1 MAVEW
6 NSLIA
11 LWTQPLPEGEAAVAA
26 FGKVYADPVSI
37 NGVATSLAALVERA
51 RATQKTF
58 ADLQATLLTQV
69 DAGSHTAVVFRMRGR
84 HVGPMATPLGEIAAT
99 GQIVERQIIDVLG
112 TKSGLIDQVWMVSD
126 DLGALARLGALALK
140 GDGGPAAPRR

>member
-6 NSLIA
+6 SSLIA
-11 LWTQPLPEGEAAVAA
+11 LWTQPLPEGEAAVVA

-37 NGVATSLAALVERA
+37 NGAAMSLAELVERA
-51 RATQKTF
+51 RAPQKTF

-69 DAGSHTAVVFRMRGR
+69 DAGSHTTVVFRMRGR
-84 HVGPMATPLGEIAAT
+84 HIGPMATPLGEIAAT

-112 TKSGLIDQVWMVSD
+112 TKNGLIDQAWMVSD
-126 DLGALARLGALALK
+126 DLGALVRLGALALK
-140 GDGGPAAPRR
+140 GDGGLAAPRR